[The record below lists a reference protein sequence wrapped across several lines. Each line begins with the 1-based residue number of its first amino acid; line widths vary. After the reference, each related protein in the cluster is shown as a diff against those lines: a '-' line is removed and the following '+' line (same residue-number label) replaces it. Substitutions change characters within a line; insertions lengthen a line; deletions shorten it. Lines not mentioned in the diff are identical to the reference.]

1 MELHSPLRRFVSAYP
16 ELLFV
21 VAAAIIGLG
30 VQRPLAW
37 LTVHQGLN
45 VLLAA
50 LVFATA
56 ITIEPAAVRRVTHSS
71 RQLVAVLSPGS
82 RSCPRWPGP
91 HLVS

>member
-1 MELHSPLRRFVSAYP
+1 M
-16 ELLFV
+16 
-21 VAAAIIGLG
+21 VAATIIGLG

-56 ITIEPAAVRRVTHSS
+56 IAELSQRQSGTYPAAPDNS
-71 RQLVAVLSPGS
+71 S
-82 RSCPRWPGP
+82 RSCRRGHGPARAGLGRISSRSCRIIPR
-91 HLVS
+91 